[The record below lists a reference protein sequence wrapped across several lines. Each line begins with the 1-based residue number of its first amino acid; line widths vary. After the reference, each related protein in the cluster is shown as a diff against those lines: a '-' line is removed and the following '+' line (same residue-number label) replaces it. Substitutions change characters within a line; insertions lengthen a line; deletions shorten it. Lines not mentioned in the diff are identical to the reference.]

1 MQIKSLLTFICLCL
15 ATGLHAQ
22 DKFSRKLLKDIEVF
36 GGVGT
41 TSYFGD
47 IGGKDSKI
55 TKIQAIFDNLDIDL
69 WQVRCMATA
78 GVRAIPFRNVAFSFQ
93 ISPMLLSGNDLR
105 SNYAS
110 RGYAF
115 NTWLWEGCLEG
126 EFYFAGRVTGA
137 APFGILGVSG
147 MLYAFKNNVSNT
159 RSEWY
164 AGNSLIFGLGTRLP
178 SKTRYTHSLDAS
190 FHFTATD
197 FLDGFKTGRNS
208 NDIFFI
214 LSYKVNYQVYSSWY
228 YDHKGLVR

>member
-1 MQIKSLLTFICLCL
+1 MRIKPLLTFICLCL
-15 ATGLHAQ
+15 ATSLHAQ
-22 DKFSRKLLKDIEVF
+22 DNLPRKLLKDIEVF

-55 TKIQAIFDNLDIDL
+55 TRVQAIFDNLDIDL
-69 WQVRCMATA
+69 WQVRGMATV
-78 GVRAIPFRNVAFSFQ
+78 GIRAIPYRFLAISFQ

-115 NTWLWEGCLEG
+115 NTWLWESSLEG
-126 EFYFAGRVTGA
+126 EFYFADRVTGV
-137 APFGILGVSG
+137 APFGILGFSG
-147 MLYAFKNNVSNT
+147 MLYAFKNNISDT
-159 RSEWY
+159 RSKWY
-164 AGNSLIFGLGTRLP
+164 AGNSLIFGFGTRLP
-178 SKTRYTHSLDAS
+178 SKTRYTHSLDAT

-197 FLDGFKTGRNS
+197 FLDGFKTERNS
-208 NDIFFI
+208 NDIFFL
-214 LSYKVNYQVYSSWY
+214 LSYKVNFQIYSSWY